1 MLYSEFVT
9 GTGCKD
15 NATNYRIYKDLEV
28 MYMNSDL
35 SKADIYEYGKK
46 LVDNSKSEAEIEAEN
61 KITAEINEL
70 KADNAE
76 RKNRIESRKAE
87 IEREKAYLV
96 GETDK
101 GWIDYCKSNIK
112 WYKEDIRQQREW
124 IRANNAK
131 IRALKDLLG

>member
-61 KITAEINEL
+61 KITAEIDEL

-76 RKNRIESRKAE
+76 RKNRIESRKEEA
-87 IEREKAYLV
+87 EREKQYLV

-101 GWIDYCKSNIK
+101 GWINYTKNNIK
-112 WYKEDIRQQREW
+112 WIKEDIRQQREW

-131 IRALKDLLG
+131 IRALKALLG

>member
-15 NATNYRIYKDLEV
+15 NATNYRIYKDIEV

-35 SKADIYEYGKK
+35 SKAEIYEYGKK

-61 KITAEINEL
+61 KITAEIDEL

-76 RKNRIESRKAE
+76 RKNRIESRKSE

-101 GWIDYCKSNIK
+101 GWIDYSKNNIK

-124 IRANNAK
+124 IRANSAK
-131 IRALKDLLG
+131 IKALKALLG

>member
-61 KITAEINEL
+61 KITAEIDEL

-76 RKNRIESRKAE
+76 RKNRIESRKAK

-112 WYKEDIRQQREW
+112 WYKADIRQQREW

-131 IRALKDLLG
+131 IRALKALLG